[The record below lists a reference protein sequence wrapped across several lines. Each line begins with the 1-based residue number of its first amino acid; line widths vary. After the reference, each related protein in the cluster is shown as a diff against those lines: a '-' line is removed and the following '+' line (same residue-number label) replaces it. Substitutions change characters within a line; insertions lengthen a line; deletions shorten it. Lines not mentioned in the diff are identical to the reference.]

1 MQEVFKRLLPNLE
14 KCKISIIGL
23 GYVGLPLAIEFA
35 ATSNCKRTNK
45 ILNREVF
52 GLDINEKRISDLKNG
67 IDSTNELNEDEK
79 CFLRRLKLTT
89 DYNDIYDSDVFIVT
103 VPTPIDSKKNPD
115 LNPLISATETVAKCL
130 KIAKE
135 KDHYHNKK
143 IIIYE
148 STVFPGATEEICIP
162 IIEKETI
169 LKINQDFSCGYSPER
184 INPGDKEHRLT
195 SIKKVTSGSDEETR
209 LWVDNFYGSIIE
221 AGTHSVSSMKTA
233 EAAKIIE
240 NTQRD
245 LNIALVNELAQIFEI
260 IGVDTKEV
268 IEAASTK
275 WNFMKLFPGLVGG
288 HCIGVD
294 PYYLTF
300 KSKQVGYKP
309 NIILAGRKINDSM
322 GAYAAGLLIK
332 KMLKKSISVKKADIL
347 IMGFS
352 FKENCPDIRNS
363 GVINVLNE
371 LKEFGCKVDV
381 YDPWVS
387 PEEALELYKID
398 ILNNMP
404 NKKYSGIFIAVP
416 HKCFLDK
423 GIEGIL
429 KYCEENHTIFDLKY
443 LFPMDKRIERI

>member
-1 MQEVFKRLLPNLE
+1 MKINKTLPNLNT
-14 KCKISIIGL
+14 CNVAILGI
-23 GYVGLPLAIEFA
+23 GYVGLPLAIQISKIKKNIKTGSDIKRLVIAYDVNKIRIKELID
-35 ATSNCKRTNK
+35 NYDRTNEFSSDDLK
-45 ILNREVF
+45 
-52 GLDINEKRISDLKNG
+52 GLDNLIYTFDQNLLK
-67 IDSTNELNEDEK
+67 K
-79 CFLRRLKLTT
+79 A
-89 DYNDIYDSDVFIVT
+89 DVFIIT
-103 VPTPIDSKKNPD
+103 VPTPIDDSKSPDFKYIEYASSTVGKILKTKFELLDNKNLTTP
-115 LNPLISATETVAKCL
+115 VV
-130 KIAKE
+130 
-135 KDHYHNKK
+135 
-143 IIIYE
+143 IYE
-148 STVFPGATEEICIP
+148 STVYPGATQEIAIP
-162 IIEKETI
+162 IIESESS
-169 LKINQDFSCGYSPER
+169 LKCNEDFFCGYSPER

-300 KSKQVGYKP
+300 KSKKVGYKP

-322 GAYAAGLLIK
+322 GAYTAGLLIK
-332 KMLKKSISVKKADIL
+332 KMIKKSISVKKANIL

-363 GVINVLNE
+363 GVINVVNE
-371 LKEFGCKVDV
+371 LKEYGCKVDI

-387 PEEALELYKID
+387 PEDAFELYRMD
-398 ILNNMP
+398 ILNNIP

-429 KYCEENHTIFDLKY
+429 KYCEENHIIFDLKY